1 MRMTIRRLSDGKKIR
16 IVTDSYGGFEVQVWR
31 WWWPFW
37 VQFGGINTHRS
48 LERARLYARRIAE
61 LSLQIE
67 EAERFGHKEVDA

>member
-1 MRMTIRRLSDGKKIR
+1 MAKRIR

-48 LERARLYARRIAE
+48 LESARLYARRIAE
-61 LSLQIE
+61 LSLQTSPSRVVE
-67 EAERFGHKEVDA
+67 YLNDKEGA